1 MRKLLVMSGVLGPA
15 LLLVACGG
23 PAQQP
28 AQQSSVASPAPATAV
43 KPEVSINAVMV
54 ALVDH
59 AGHQLWNVERDGGAP
74 RTDADW
80 AAVQEHAVQLA
91 AAGPAISVGGTGP
104 SDNIWVQSPDW
115 RRDAQAMSDAAM
127 SAMNAAKAKN
137 FEELV
142 AANGRIVESCESCH
156 KQFKPELPTEGIV
169 HTHAH

>member
-1 MRKLLVMSGVLGPA
+1 MRRLPVTLSAIGSA
-15 LLLVACGG
+15 LLLAACSG

-28 AQQSSVASPAPATAV
+28 AQQSSYASPAPAAV

-54 ALVDH
+54 GLVDH
-59 AGHQLWNVERDGGAP
+59 AGHELWNVEKEGAAP
-74 RTDADW
+74 KTEADW
-80 AAVQEHAVQLA
+80 ATVQEHAVQLA

-115 RRDAQAMSDAAM
+115 RKDAQAMSDAAM
-127 SAMNAAKAKN
+127 SAVNAAKGKN

-142 AANGRIVESCESCH
+142 AANGRIVETCETCH